1 MSVSIPIGERCLE
14 LSSVIWT
21 PRERCQ
27 CVSKVGSGSDVT
39 SCAGTIRLE
48 KVVTLPLVLVP
59 SAWRKCVSKVR
70 YRSTSR
76 TGTVRLEKGLRSG
89 GDVTS
94 RTGTVRL
101 EKGLRSGTDVTSRT
115 GTVRLEK
122 GLRSGTDVTSRA
134 GTVRLEK

>member
-27 CVSKVGSGSDVT
+27 CVSKVG
-39 SCAGTIRLE
+39 A
-48 KVVTLPLVLVP
+48 
-59 SAWRKCVSKVR
+59 
-70 YRSTSR
+70 
-76 TGTVRLEKGLRSG
+76 G

-101 EKGLRSGTDVTSRT
+101 KKAANACSDVTSHT

-122 GLRSGTDVTSRA
+122 GLRLGGDVTSRA